1 MLLPFR
7 RKQEEETE
15 VIPLTFSIE
24 AKNGGDVQEVIEL
37 PIRRSIIKL
46 SGRYLYVLGGDQKPM
61 LRQELNLA
69 SIAKGKI
76 LEFFLNNNDDVEIFS
91 PTTFEKAREIAF
103 NYLKQNIPE
112 ERAYYISYITAI
124 DTIGYG
130 AIGLLLEDK
139 NNIEEIEINAPTS
152 PIKVYT
158 TKYGRC
164 ETNLAY
170 NSELEFRRSINKLLY
185 LAEKEVNVNNPVVD
199 AELENIRVHAQVR
212 PYAHAGAF
220 ASIRIGG
227 KKQLGIDK
235 LIANGT
241 ANPEVLAYLWLAL
254 DAKLNII
261 VSGAPASGKTTLLAS
276 LLTLIPRYN
285 KVIVVEE
292 EANELG
298 EFAANYVSIYST
310 KKGIN
315 LQQQVINTLRM
326 RPDRLI
332 IGEIRGEEAREMFS
346 GSNLGIPF
354 MTTMHSNEGGLS
366 ILKKL
371 LVKPMSVEPSALG
384 MLDLAI
390 YMKQVDLSKR
400 IVEGIYEYRW
410 LSRSEIS
417 EGGIDVGN
425 VDRVE
430 INEIV
435 KNGLLDYEEI
445 RKSKVF
451 DAFAKARGLSDKKVL
466 EEFRKRTKFLENI
479 HALKQNEFSEM
490 VDRYGI
496 GIE

>member
-24 AKNGGDVQEVIEL
+24 AKGGGDVQEVIEL

-46 SGRYLYVLGGDQKPM
+46 NGRYLYVLGSDQKPM

-451 DAFAKARGLSDKKVL
+451 DAFAKARGLSGKRVL

>member
-1 MLLPFR
+1 VLLPFK
-7 RKQEEETE
+7 RKQKEETE
-15 VIPLTFSIE
+15 TIPLTFSIE
-24 AKNGGDVQEVIEL
+24 AKNEGDVQEIIEL

-46 SGRYLYVLGGDQKPM
+46 NGRYLYVLGSNQKPI
-61 LRQELNLA
+61 LRHELNLA

-76 LEFFLNNNDDVEIFS
+76 AEFFLSDNNEAEIFS

-103 NYLKQNIPE
+103 SYLKQNIAE
-112 ERAYYISYITAI
+112 ERAYYIAYIAAI
-124 DTIGYG
+124 DTVGYG

-139 NNIEEIEINAPTS
+139 NNIEEIEINTPTS
-152 PIKVYT
+152 PINVYT
-158 TKYGRC
+158 AKYGRC

-170 NSELEFRRSINKLLY
+170 KSELEFRRSINKLLY

-227 KKQLGIDK
+227 KKQLGINK

-241 ANPEVLAYLWLAL
+241 TNPEVLAYLWLAL
-254 DAKLNII
+254 DAKLNVII
-261 VSGAPASGKTTLLAS
+261 SGAPASGKTTLLAS

-354 MTTMHSNEGGLS
+354 MTTMHSNDGGLS

-371 LVKPMSVEPSALG
+371 LIKPMGVEPSALG

-390 YMKQVDLSKR
+390 YMKQIGLSKR
-400 IVEGIYEYRW
+400 IVESIYEYRW
-410 LSRSEIS
+410 LSRGEIND
-417 EGGIDVGN
+417 GGIDVGN
-425 VDRVE
+425 VDRVG

-435 KNGLLDYEEI
+435 KNGLLDYEMI
-445 RKSKVF
+445 KKSKVL
-451 DAFAKARGLSDKKVL
+451 DSFAEMRGLSSKKVL
-466 EEFRKRTKFLENI
+466 EELRKRAKLLENI
-479 HALKQNEFSEM
+479 HTLKQNELSEM
-490 VDRYGI
+490 VDHYGI